1 MPMQK
6 SKLNGNLVSK
16 ESHIVYDLRVGIPL
30 LGTSEKIRKGSL
42 TAVHK
47 AWLGWGRVTKCW
59 LALVIQ
65 CLPMSQSQ
73 FPPCL

>member
-6 SKLNGNLVSK
+6 SKLNGSLVSK

-30 LGTSEKIRKGSL
+30 LGTSEQIREGSL

-47 AWLGWGRVTKCW
+47 AWLWAGVG
-59 LALVIQ
+59 
-65 CLPMSQSQ
+65 
-73 FPPCL
+73 

>member
-6 SKLNGNLVSK
+6 SKLNGSLVSK
-16 ESHIVYDLRVGIPL
+16 DPPIVYDLRVGIPL
-30 LGTSEKIRKGSL
+30 LGTSEQIREGSL

-59 LALVIQ
+59 LASVLQ

>member
-6 SKLNGNLVSK
+6 SKLNGSLVSK
-16 ESHIVYDLRVGIPL
+16 E
-30 LGTSEKIRKGSL
+30 LGTSEQIRESL
-42 TAVHK
+42 LKAVHK